1 MGANDIIKRVQKGEI
16 NLHEL
21 EEHVNSDMAANARR
35 QILESELDVKLS
47 SIGNYTFDAKL
58 ASTNIENMI
67 GSVQIPMG
75 VAGPITVFGSAIEG
89 SFYLPL
95 ATTEGA
101 LVASVNRGCSAI
113 RHAGGAIAR
122 VFNNAMTRAPVFKV
136 ANVSESLDFT
146 NWISANYSEIEEI
159 ANSTTSHGELL
170 GIKPYVVGNSIFL
183 RFSYDTKDAMGMN
196 MVTIS
201 TKKVSEFLEQ
211 QTPAKLISLSGNLC
225 SDKKPAAINAIEGR
239 GRTVSADVLIPRKI
253 VEEKLH
259 TTPEAIVEI
268 NTQKNHIGSARAVSL
283 GHNAQA
289 ANIIAAIF
297 LATGQD
303 AAQVVEGAN
312 VITTADVRD
321 GGLYLS
327 VTLLS
332 LEIGTIGGGTHLPSQ
347 SEALDILGVRGG
359 GTPPGSNADAFA
371 EIISSGVLAGE
382 LSLLSALGSRDLS
395 SAHERL
401 GR

>member
-1 MGANDIIKRVQKGEI
+1 M
-16 NLHEL
+16 
-21 EEHVNSDMAANARR
+21 
-35 QILESELDVKLS
+35 
-47 SIGNYTFDAKL
+47 
-58 ASTNIENMI
+58 
-67 GSVQIPMG
+67 
-75 VAGPITVFGSAIEG
+75 
-89 SFYLPL
+89 
-95 ATTEGA
+95 
-101 LVASVNRGCSAI
+101 
-113 RHAGGAIAR
+113 
-122 VFNNAMTRAPVFKV
+122 
-136 ANVSESLDFT
+136 
-146 NWISANYSEIEEI
+146 
-159 ANSTTSHGELL
+159 
-170 GIKPYVVGNSIFL
+170 
-183 RFSYDTKDAMGMN
+183 
-196 MVTIS
+196 
-201 TKKVSEFLEQ
+201 
-211 QTPAKLISLSGNLC
+211 
-225 SDKKPAAINAIEGR
+225 
-239 GRTVSADVLIPRKI
+239 
-253 VEEKLH
+253 
-259 TTPEAIVEI
+259 EI

-332 LEIGTIGGGTHLPSQ
+332 LEIGT
-347 SEALDILGVRGG
+347 LDILGVRGG

>member
-1 MGANDIIKRVQKGEI
+1 
-16 NLHEL
+16 
-21 EEHVNSDMAANARR
+21 
-35 QILESELDVKLS
+35 
-47 SIGNYTFDAKL
+47 
-58 ASTNIENMI
+58 
-67 GSVQIPMG
+67 
-75 VAGPITVFGSAIEG
+75 
-89 SFYLPL
+89 
-95 ATTEGA
+95 
-101 LVASVNRGCSAI
+101 
-113 RHAGGAIAR
+113 
-122 VFNNAMTRAPVFKV
+122 
-136 ANVSESLDFT
+136 
-146 NWISANYSEIEEI
+146 
-159 ANSTTSHGELL
+159 
-170 GIKPYVVGNSIFL
+170 
-183 RFSYDTKDAMGMN
+183 MGMN

-201 TKKVSEFLEQ
+201 TKKVSEFLET
-211 QTPAKLISLSGNLC
+211 QTTAKLISLSGNLC

-253 VEEKLH
+253 VEDKLH
-259 TTPEAIVEI
+259 TTPETVVEI
-268 NTQKNHIGSARAVSL
+268 NTQKNYIGSARAVSL

-312 VITTADVRD
+312 AITTADVRD

-347 SEALDILGVRGG
+347 SEALDIMGVRGG
-359 GTPPGSNADAFA
+359 GNPPGSNADSFA
-371 EIISSGVLAGE
+371 EIISAGVLAGE

>member
-1 MGANDIIKRVQKGEI
+1 MSTNDIIKRVQKGEI
-16 NLHEL
+16 KLHEL
-21 EEHVNSDMAANARR
+21 EEHVDPDMAADVRL
-35 QILESELDVKLS
+35 QILESELSVKLS

-75 VAGPITVFGSAIEG
+75 IAGPITVFGSATEG

-113 RHAGGAIAR
+113 RHAGGAITR
-122 VFNNAMTRAPVFKV
+122 IFNNAMTRAPVFKV
-136 ANVSESLDFT
+136 ANVSESLDFI
-146 NWISANYSEIEEI
+146 NWISTNYSEIEEI
-159 ANSTTSHGELL
+159 ANSTTSHGELI

-268 NTQKNHIGSARAVSL
+268 NTHKNHIGSARAVSL

-312 VITTADVRD
+312 VITTADIRD

-395 SAHERL
+395 TAHERL